1 MTTLAHGRAMKMG
14 EGSGGGK
21 PYKEQLRSTWR
32 RGDLIAV
39 LSILVRGGEGKVV
52 ITLVTSEGMA

>member
-1 MTTLAHGRAMKMG
+1 MG

-52 ITLVTSEGMA
+52 ITLVTREEMA